1 MKAHFYTV
9 SRPMVQLSVL
19 CGLALGFSVPAHAV
33 DGCKLLLCMA
43 GNWRGI
49 PECVATVRQALRDV
63 ARGRAWPQCAMA
75 SGSGSANQYVAPEQ
89 CPPQYVS
96 AGTDEVGRTVYSC
109 PFRGVIHVAVAGQ
122 PWSRAW
128 WSPAGDAVIEWLPAA
143 RAAYA
148 DSPAVMDSQF
158 DRDQAAWAISEQ
170 ARLAAEAAAVA
181 NQPTG
186 GG

>member
-1 MKAHFYTV
+1 
-9 SRPMVQLSVL
+9 
-19 CGLALGFSVPAHAV
+19 
-33 DGCKLLLCMA
+33 
-43 GNWRGI
+43 
-49 PECVATVRQALRDV
+49 
-63 ARGRAWPQCAMA
+63 MA

-89 CPPQYVS
+89 CPPQYLS

-128 WSPAGDAVIEWLPAA
+128 WSPSGDAVIEWLPAA

-170 ARLAAEAAAVA
+170 GRLAAEAAAVA

>member
-9 SRPMVQLSVL
+9 ARPMVQLSVF

-43 GNWRGI
+43 GNWTNI
-49 PECVATVRQALRDV
+49 AECVPTVRQALRDV

-89 CPPQYVS
+89 CPEQY
-96 AGTDEVGRTVYSC
+96 RTSSIDWRDQLVYSC
-109 PFRGVIHVAVAGQ
+109 PFAGVIHVAVAGQ

-128 WSPAGDAVIEWLPAA
+128 WSSAGDTVIEWLPAA

-148 DSPAVMDSQF
+148 DSPQVMDGQF
-158 DRDQAAWAISEQ
+158 DRDRAAWAISE
-170 ARLAAEAAAVA
+170 
-181 NQPTG
+181 
-186 GG
+186 